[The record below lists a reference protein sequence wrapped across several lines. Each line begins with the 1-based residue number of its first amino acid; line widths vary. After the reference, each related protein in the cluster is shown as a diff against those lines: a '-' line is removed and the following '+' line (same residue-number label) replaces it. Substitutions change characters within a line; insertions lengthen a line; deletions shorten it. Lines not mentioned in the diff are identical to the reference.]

1 MVADAGLARFNALDA
16 AEARAALRACC
27 AAERWAGGVA
37 KGRPYADRAA
47 LRSRAEV
54 EMAGLAWDDIAEALA
69 AHPRIGERTAGWSRQ
84 EQAGAASAGDDVRA
98 ELAAGNHA
106 YEDRFGHVFL
116 ICASGL
122 TATQMLAALR
132 ARLRHDPATEREV
145 VRTEL
150 GKIAALRL
158 DRMLD
163 DGPER

>member
-1 MVADAGLARFNALDA
+1 MVADPGLGRFNVLEPAG
-16 AEARAALRACC
+16 ARAALRACC
-27 AAERWAGGVA
+27 AAERWAGAVA
-37 KGRPYADRAA
+37 DGRPYADRAA
-47 LRSRAEV
+47 LHDRADT

-69 AHPRIGERTAGWSRQ
+69 AHPRIGDRTEGWSRQ
-84 EQAGAASAGDDVRA
+84 EQAGAARADDDVRA
-98 ELAAGNHA
+98 ELAAGNRT

-116 ICASGL
+116 ICATGL

-150 GKIAALRL
+150 GKITALRL

-163 DGPER
+163 DGPEE